1 MGDFYFL
8 KFTIMKTIFL
18 KSLLVLSYLVY
29 NLSLSAQINP
39 INNKIGIDLSTMPQ
53 STQTFNY
60 DSCFKIGTDLGMNQI
75 GLFQN
80 WTAVETSPNVFN
92 MTVFDIANIYY
103 PYYNMPVDLTITPIH
118 TNNLEVPNDLIS
130 IPFDNSVFIHRFKIL
145 LDSIKIHTPNI
156 TYSSI
161 IIGSEHDI
169 YLGNDTN
176 KWNQFNVF
184 YDSIAIYAKSLW
196 NNVNIATE
204 LTFGGLVTHNTKAQ
218 KLNLNSNYIG
228 VSYYPLNSDFT
239 VRPINTIDND
249 FATLVNLYPNKPI
262 CFYQYGYPS
271 SNICNSSEEQQAQFI
286 TQTFNSWDTYAENI
300 KLIDFTWLHD
310 LDTSVVNQFSSY
322 YGVSDTAFLEFLR
335 TIGLRTFENKGTD
348 KLALNELRCQL
359 KERNYNSLNLNC
371 SVKISDINPLE
382 KATIYPMP
390 TKNILTIE
398 NLHEFKNAEIQII
411 DNLGNKV
418 KSISNK
424 FGKIINIDLN
434 GIKSGFYTINIKDGN
449 CFVNKKIIINN

>member
-1 MGDFYFL
+1 
-8 KFTIMKTIFL
+8 MKTIFL
-18 KSLLVLSYLVY
+18 KSFWLISFLVY
-29 NLSLSAQINP
+29 NLSINAQINP
-39 INNKIGIDLSTMPQ
+39 NNNKIGIDLSTMPQ
-53 STQTFNY
+53 NTEAFIY

-103 PYYNMPVDLTITPIH
+103 PAYNMPVDLTITPIH
-118 TNNLEVPNDLIS
+118 TNNLEVPEDLIN
-130 IPFDNSVFIHRFKIL
+130 IPFDSSVFIHRFKVL
-145 LDSIKIHTPNI
+145 LDSIKLHTPNI

-176 KWNQFNVF
+176 KWKQFSKF
-184 YDSIAIYAKSLW
+184 YDSIAVYAKSLW

-204 LTFGGLVTHNTKAQ
+204 LTFGGLITHNSKAQ

-239 VRPINTIDND
+239 VRPISSINND

-271 SNICNSSEEQQAQFI
+271 SNICNSSEELQAQFI
-286 TQTFNSWDTYAENI
+286 TQTFSSWDNYAENI

-310 LDTSVVNQFSSY
+310 LDISVVNQFSSD

-335 TIGLRTFENKGTD
+335 TIGLRTYDNKGTD

-371 SVKISDINPLE
+371 NVGTADIRMNE
-382 KATIYPMP
+382 KLAIYPIP

-398 NLHEFKNAEIQII
+398 NFKEFKNAEIKIFN
-411 DNLGNKV
+411 NLGCIV
-418 KSISNK
+418 KIFSNQYGKSLTIDLDGVQNGFYSIS
-424 FGKIINIDLN
+424 
-434 GIKSGFYTINIKDGN
+434 IKDGN
-449 CFVNKKIIINN
+449 YFVNKKIIIFKE

>member
-1 MGDFYFL
+1 
-8 KFTIMKTIFL
+8 MKTSFKTLFL
-18 KSLLVLSYLVY
+18 FICVLFTNKL
-29 NLSLSAQINP
+29 NAQINP
-39 INNKIGIDLSTMPQ
+39 NNNKIGIDLSTMPQ
-53 STQTFNY
+53 NTQAFNY
-60 DSCFKIGTDLGMNQI
+60 DSCFKIGTELGMNQI

-103 PYYNMPVDLTITPIH
+103 PAYNMPVDLTITPIH
-118 TNNLEVPNDLIS
+118 TNNLEVPEDLIN
-130 IPFDNSVFIHRFKIL
+130 IPFDSSVFIHRFKVL
-145 LDSIKIHTPNI
+145 LDSIKLHTPNI

-176 KWNQFNVF
+176 KWKQFNIF
-184 YDSIAIYAKSLW
+184 YDSIVVYAKSIW

-204 LTFGGLVTHNTKAQ
+204 LTFSGLVTHNSNAQ

-239 VRPINTIDND
+239 VRPINTIEND

-271 SNICNSSEEQQAQFI
+271 SNICNSSEELQAQFI
-286 TQTFNSWDTYAENI
+286 TQAFSSWDNYAENI

-335 TIGLRTFENKGTD
+335 TIGLRTYDNKGTD

-359 KERNYNSLNLNC
+359 KVRNYNSLNLNC
-371 SVKISDINPLE
+371 NVGTADISMNE
-382 KATIYPMP
+382 KLAIYPIP
-390 TKNILTIE
+390 AKNILTIE
-398 NLHEFKNAEIQII
+398 NFKEFKNAEIKIFN
-411 DNLGNKV
+411 NLGCIV
-418 KSISNK
+418 KIFSNQYGKSLTIDLDGVQNGFYSIS
-424 FGKIINIDLN
+424 
-434 GIKSGFYTINIKDGN
+434 IKDGN
-449 CFVNKKIIINN
+449 YVVNKKIIIFKE